1 MASSFKILTHKQKYC
16 LHLEL
21 AGSFDGSS
29 AMELI
34 NVLKKNGRQYNKII
48 VNTDRLK
55 SIHPFGQEVFLS
67 SLSGLNGIKKCLSFT
82 GEYAGQVVPAKA
94 PIPQTG

>member
-1 MASSFKILTHKQKYC
+1 MASSFKILTHKQRCC

-21 AGSFDGSS
+21 AGEFDGSS

-34 NVLKKNGRQYNKII
+34 NLLKKNGRQYNKII

-55 SIHPFGQEVFLS
+55 SIHPFGQEVFLG
-67 SLSGLNGIKKCLSFT
+67 SLSGLNGIRKRLSFT
-82 GEYAGQVVPAKA
+82 GEHAGEVAPAKA
-94 PIPQTG
+94 PMPQTG